1 MVSQELNTDALSE
14 MSCSVSAVGMRTLG
28 VTCLEGIRRVY
39 DGVTFRQKM
48 LNTRVRISTKEG
60 SLAEGGTLPTKTKAN
75 NWNPITYT
83 AYLTRKPAF
92 YFVFIH
98 SHIDSA

>member
-1 MVSQELNTDALSE
+1 M
-14 MSCSVSAVGMRTLG
+14 SAVGMRTLG

-60 SLAEGGTLPTKTKAN
+60 SLAEGELCLPKQKQTTG
-75 NWNPITYT
+75 IQSRI
-83 AYLTRKPAF
+83 LL
-92 YFVFIH
+92 I
-98 SHIDSA
+98 